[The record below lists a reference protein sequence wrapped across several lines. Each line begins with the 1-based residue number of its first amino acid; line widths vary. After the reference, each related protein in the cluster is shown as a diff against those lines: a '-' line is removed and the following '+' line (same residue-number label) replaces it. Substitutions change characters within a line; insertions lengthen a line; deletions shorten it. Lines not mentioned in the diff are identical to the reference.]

1 MKSHFLRQTE
11 SIILEIPNEP
21 KRRFNNHMLI
31 ALIGIK
37 HIIGTPYWLS
47 KKKKR
52 SRFSSFTYEANTKK
66 PGSIL

>member
-47 KKKKR
+47 KKKK
-52 SRFSSFTYEANTKK
+52 
-66 PGSIL
+66 I